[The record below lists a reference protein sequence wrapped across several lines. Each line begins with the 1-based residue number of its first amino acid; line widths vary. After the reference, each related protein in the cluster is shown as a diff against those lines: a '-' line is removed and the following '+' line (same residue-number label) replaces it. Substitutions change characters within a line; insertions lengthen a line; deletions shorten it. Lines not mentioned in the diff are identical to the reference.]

1 MNFKFCKLTCRIPD
15 VMRSNCFLSLLATGV
30 SNMIAKLAKTCT
42 LRISPEK
49 LNFIL
54 SDKLASGGVSMWCEL
69 EQVSRNAQR
78 PRAPARSAEKAL
90 NACICPTGEHF

>member
-15 VMRSNCFLSLLATGV
+15 VMCSNYFLSLPATGV

-69 EQVSRNAQR
+69 EQVSRNTQS
-78 PRAPARSAEKAL
+78 PRAPARGAEKR
-90 NACICPTGEHF
+90 P